1 MAKKKSKK
9 VIRYRR
15 PLNINV
21 GMILYHIHLSGIQ
34 RLYVSEAGEDPVL

>member
-21 GMILYHIHLSGIQ
+21 GMIIFFIIFIYL
-34 RLYVSEAGEDPVL
+34 VSEAGEDPVL